1 MLRQELIQQ
10 LKDKHSAFTAQIAS
24 LPNTVFETAVNDKW
38 SPGQQ
43 LDHIQRSTRP
53 VLIAFTIPKFVL
65 GLAFGKPNRPG
76 RNYSELVQ
84 KYLSKLQLGGRA
96 TGRFIPQ
103 KLIPQQKEKAINA
116 LESTIV
122 ALCSKIGRSTEEDL
136 DKFLLPHPL
145 LGKLTLREMIYFTI
159 YHVEHHH
166 IQTQQNQ

>member
-10 LKDKHSAFTAQIAS
+10 LKGKHSAFTAYIAG
-24 LPNTVFETAVNDKW
+24 LPNTVFETAVNGKW

-43 LDHIQRSTRP
+43 LDHIHRSTRP
-53 VLIAFTIPKFVL
+53 VVLAFTLPKFVL
-65 GLAFGKPNRPG
+65 GMAFGKPNRPI
-76 RNYSELVQ
+76 RNYNELVQ

-103 KLIPQQKEKAINA
+103 PLIPQQKEKTIKA

-122 ALCSKIGRSTEEDL
+122 SLCNKISRSTEEDL

-166 IQTQQNQ
+166 VQTQQNR